1 MKKFA
6 LLSIF
11 WCLFSCYSFT
21 GSSLSPDLKSIN
33 IKTFPNNSALNTPN
47 LSQDFTFA
55 VQQKFLR
62 TTGLKGSSEQAD
74 LLIEGEISDY
84 SIEPTSITSPNQTIG
99 NNLPLQ
105 AAQNKLTVRVKVRF
119 ENKLDPKTNFE
130 ETFEDNVV
138 FDSNTDTN
146 TIETVYVKAVSER
159 IINKMFNRI
168 VANW

>member
-105 AAQNKLTVRVKVRF
+105 AAQNKL
-119 ENKLDPKTNFE
+119 DPKTNFE